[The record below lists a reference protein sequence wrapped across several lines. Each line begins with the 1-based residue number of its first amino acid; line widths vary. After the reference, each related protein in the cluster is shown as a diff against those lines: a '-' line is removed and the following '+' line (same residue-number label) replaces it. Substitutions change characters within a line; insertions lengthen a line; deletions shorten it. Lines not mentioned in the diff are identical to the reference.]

1 MGKLKWLVVYSAAAA
16 LIGCGSTPETTK
28 TTSSNK
34 SKEQT
39 TQQIK
44 ALPKDP
50 IFYLNEA
57 KRIYA
62 ESGDKT
68 QRNQWI
74 LQAAESYKQHEQCLQ
89 SEKVVLLTMAEISDP
104 ALHNQAQILLAECE
118 LTKTPTNWEKVATL
132 LGQINPNINHKN
144 RVFHIQHRQ
153 YVHLKQWLNAAL
165 ALNKI
170 EPAENLQ
177 EQNIWYLLQRLNEQE
192 LENALR
198 SYSELSPWLQ
208 LSLIVKRFGLQPQQL
223 QVAVDEWQ
231 TRFESH
237 PLSVNLPE
245 EIQRAID
252 IRPLKMQKIAV
263 LLPLSGRLSQQG
275 LAIKQGL
282 LAAYYGNQTSITS
295 DAKDDFPALHF
306 FDIEN
311 KPMTELVAEVSEYDV
326 VIGPLVK
333 DKLAEFTQLAP
344 PELNIIGLNRLD
356 NSKLVSE
363 PGTIEPSFLDD
374 KQSTE
379 LANAESEET
388 EQVNDV
394 NESGIRIYFALSPED
409 EAVQLANKV
418 FKTGALS
425 PIVVT
430 QQSGAP
436 KRMANAFL
444 QTWQLLTDG
453 DGVAPGVATFTDN
466 KSMRTSLTTL
476 LDVSQSKTRINQ
488 LESITSEKIYSVPR
502 NRRDIDAIVL
512 FASPEQTELLN
523 PIVETSLSPFNDKA
537 VPVYASSRSYSK
549 NFSNNTLRD
558 LRNITFTDMPWMLP
572 DGEHQSLKSEI
583 EAIWPKQD
591 DTLKRLFALGF
602 DAYTLVP
609 VLASLEALPQV
620 SVKGLTGTLSVDQSG
635 NVIRVLPFGKITER
649 EVILLAMD

>member
-1 MGKLKWLVVYSAAAA
+1 MGKLKWLFVYSAVTA
-16 LIGCGSTPETTK
+16 LFGCGSTPEITK
-28 TTSSNK
+28 TAGIKESN
-34 SKEQT
+34 SPV
-39 TQQIK
+39 TQPQE
-44 ALPKDP
+44 AQPKDP
-50 IFYLNEA
+50 YLYLDEA

-62 ESGDKT
+62 DTGDKY
-68 QRNQWI
+68 QRNQRI
-74 LQAAESYKQHEQCLQ
+74 LLAAESYKQQGQCIQ
-89 SEKVVLLTMAEISDP
+89 SEKIVQLTMPELTSP
-104 ALHNQAQILLAECE
+104 TLRNQSQIILAECE
-118 LTKTPTNWEKVATL
+118 LAKTPTDWAKIATL
-132 LGQINPNINHKN
+132 QDQINQNISHKN
-144 RVFHIQHRQ
+144 RVLYIQYKQ

-165 ALNKI
+165 VLNQI
-170 EPAENLQ
+170 EPAENQ
-177 EQNIWYLLQRLNEQE
+177 QDKDVWYLLQRLTETE

-198 SYSELSPWLQ
+198 AHSELSPWIQ
-208 LSLIVKRFGLQPQQL
+208 LSLIVKRFGLQHQQL
-223 QVAVDEWQ
+223 QTAVNEWQ
-231 TRFESH
+231 TRFGSH
-237 PLSVNLPE
+237 PLSINLPQE
-245 EIQRAID
+245 VQMAVSIS
-252 IRPLKMQKIAV
+252 PLETHRIAV

-282 LAAYYGNQTSITS
+282 LAAYYGKQSSMPS
-295 DAKDDFPALHF
+295 DTRDDFPALHF
-306 FDIEN
+306 FDIES
-311 KPMTELVAEVSEYDV
+311 KPMAELVAEVSEYDV

-333 DKLAEFTQLAP
+333 DKLAEFSQLAP

-363 PGTIEPSFLDD
+363 PGVIDPSSLDNN
-374 KQSTE
+374 QSLE
-379 LANAESEET
+379 LATPEIQESAR
-388 EQVNDV
+388 QQDDSQPGV
-394 NESGIRIYFALSPED
+394 RIYFALSPED

-418 FKTGALS
+418 FKTGATS
-425 PIVVT
+425 PIVVS

-444 QTWQLLTDG
+444 QTWQQLTEG
-453 DGVAPGVATFTDN
+453 DGVAPGLATFTDN
-466 KSMRTSLTTL
+466 KSMRTSLTSL

-488 LESITSEKIYSVPR
+488 LESITSEKIHSVPR

-572 DGEHQSLKSEI
+572 DGEHQSLKSEV

-609 VLASLEALPQV
+609 VLSSLKVLPQV
-620 SVKGLTGTLSVDQSG
+620 SVKGLTGTLSVDQNG

-649 EVILLAMD
+649 EVILLAKD